1 MRLCVIDL
9 EMNQPSHSIIQ
20 IGAVCYDTR
29 QDKVRAVFSSNVR
42 PGDEQISPYITELT
56 GITQE
61 MVDVSMPLDIVAAD
75 LSSWAS
81 EYGCASVIAAWG
93 RDDHYLRSQIPAD
106 RYPWRSQLD
115 IKVMSSVMQSTL
127 PGKARGGLARQLA
140 KLGLEFTGVPHRALD
155 DALNTVYVLREYVNA
170 MRMRNEAV
178 RLLRQNGGD
187 AE

>member
-61 MVDVSMPLDIVAAD
+61 MVDVSMPLD
-75 LSSWAS
+75 SCS
-81 EYGCASVIAAWG
+81 
-93 RDDHYLRSQIPAD
+93 RS
-106 RYPWRSQLD
+106 L
-115 IKVMSSVMQSTL
+115 L
-127 PGKARGGLARQLA
+127 
-140 KLGLEFTGVPHRALD
+140 LG
-155 DALNTVYVLREYVNA
+155 
-170 MRMRNEAV
+170 
-178 RLLRQNGGD
+178 Q
-187 AE
+187 